1 MFRPSQ
7 ILTVCAVAAACGGQ
21 VDPSSSR
28 ADASFD
34 GDAGAW
40 TACWSP
46 HGYGICG
53 GPKNC
58 PDSCGGPE
66 GTVGCSYL
74 QLPLGTPHATA
85 YCEQPLW
92 DDFLATHAGKYSDGD
107 TNTSCNGSCED
118 GVCVSVPSHVSS
130 NPADWSFYCVPY
142 EIGVLYA
149 QSGSADRVR
158 YSDLGLWRDQPI
170 PASAGACP
178 TVPGMTLC
186 GPGCGTCAA
195 NELCVGRAPLHPTG
209 FCMPRKPDQYHP
221 TSCSRSPVLAGCN
234 AAWSKCFTF
243 TVEPAAQALADQ
255 YGYCVPNASCAQLA
269 ASLPGGGKCSP

>member
-1 MFRPSQ
+1 MFRPPSQ
-7 ILTVCAVAAACGGQ
+7 ILTVCAVAASCGGQ

-66 GTVGCSYL
+66 GTVGCSYV

-85 YCEQPLW
+85 YCENMPYF
-92 DDFLATHAGKYSDGD
+92 DFLETHVAKDWNGVTNSSCDGP
-107 TNTSCNGSCED
+107 CEE
-118 GVCVSVPSHVSS
+118 GVCVRDEV
-130 NPADWSFYCVPY
+130 AASFTCVPY

-149 QSGSADRVR
+149 QSGAADWVR
-158 YSDLGLWRDQPI
+158 YGDLGLWQDKPI

-209 FCMPRKPDQYHP
+209 FCMPRQPDQYHP
-221 TSCSRSPVLAGCN
+221 TSCSGGVVSAGCN

>member
-7 ILTVCAVAAACGGQ
+7 ILTVCAIAAACGGQ

-28 ADASFD
+28 GDASFDGAGLD

-40 TACWSP
+40 TACISP
-46 HGYGICG
+46 QGYGICG

-58 PDSCGGPE
+58 PDSCGGPA
-66 GTVGCSYL
+66 GFVSCSYL
-74 QLPLGTPHATA
+74 QLPSGESHAIA
-85 YCEQPLW
+85 YCENRPW
-92 DDFLATHAGKYSDGD
+92 VDFLERHMGKSWQGVP
-107 TNTSCNGSCED
+107 TNECNGSCED
-118 GVCVSVPSHVSS
+118 GVCVR
-130 NPADWSFYCVPY
+130 DQTDRLYCVPY

-149 QSGSADRVR
+149 QSGAADRVR
-158 YSDLGLWRDQPI
+158 YADFGLWQDKPI

-195 NELCVGRAPLHPTG
+195 SELCVGRAPLHPTG
-209 FCMPRKPDQYHP
+209 FCMPRQPDQYHP
-221 TSCSRSPVLAGCN
+221 TSCSGSPVLAGCN

-243 TVEPAAQALADQ
+243 TVEPAAQALADE

>member
-21 VDPSSSR
+21 VDPSFSS

-46 HGYGICG
+46 HGYALCG

-66 GTVGCSYL
+66 GTVGCSYV
-74 QLPLGTPHATA
+74 QLPLGTSHAIA
-85 YCEQPLW
+85 YCETPPYV
-92 DDFLATHAGKYSDGD
+92 DFFETHMGKSWQGVP
-107 TNTSCNGSCED
+107 TNECNGSCED
-118 GVCVSVPSHVSS
+118 GVCVTVPSHISS

-158 YSDLGLWRDQPI
+158 YSDFGLWQDKPI

-221 TSCSRSPVLAGCN
+221 TSCSGGVVSAGCN

-243 TVEPAAQALADQ
+243 TVEPAAQGLADE